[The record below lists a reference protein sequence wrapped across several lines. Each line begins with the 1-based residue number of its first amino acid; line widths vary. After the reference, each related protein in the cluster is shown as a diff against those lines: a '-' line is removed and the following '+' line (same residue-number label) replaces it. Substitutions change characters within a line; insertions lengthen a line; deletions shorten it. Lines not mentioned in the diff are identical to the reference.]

1 MENLG
6 QILEDFLAASRGF
19 CEAAEAVERLPL
31 KDFLMGLEVAF
42 SRAYSVGALLPEL
55 EPDSPDL
62 EKQHHEEGSARLHA
76 ALHGLPSPDPRDAQR
91 WQLFD
96 AICEKLG
103 DMDQFWK
110 TPDPTKSRDSDDD
123 WLSVCVHDTYRALR
137 WALDTAE
144 RGAPA
149 SSLLAIAWED
159 FTYDWGRHAVDA
171 LRALY
176 FPVHVHLPEL
186 EPTEEDDEDKSE

>member
-96 AICEKLG
+96 AICGKLG
-103 DMDQFWK
+103 DAMRSTLSAPYTSWCMSV
-110 TPDPTKSRDSDDD
+110 SRS
-123 WLSVCVHDTYRALR
+123 W
-137 WALDTAE
+137 
-144 RGAPA
+144 
-149 SSLLAIAWED
+149 SLLKKTTRTKASD
-159 FTYDWGRHAVDA
+159 R
-171 LRALY
+171 LSQSPR
-176 FPVHVHLPEL
+176 
-186 EPTEEDDEDKSE
+186 